1 MVAAELKYLAAEQAG
16 GGGGFERVDKV
27 TGGLGKRAWEHL
39 TFYKGCSDLFHV
51 IFVYFH
57 QHGSSETMDHII
69 TLLLFS
75 IYIIIL

>member
-39 TFYKGCSDLFHV
+39 TF
-51 IFVYFH
+51 
-57 QHGSSETMDHII
+57 
-69 TLLLFS
+69 LLLYYCIFIALMLFEFLDFVTQWS
-75 IYIIIL
+75 Q

>member
-39 TFYKGCSDLFHV
+39 TFLLAKKNSFFYTTLVS
-51 IFVYFH
+51 VY
-57 QHGSSETMDHII
+57 I
-69 TLLLFS
+69 LLL
-75 IYIIIL
+75 